1 VDEGEDPKSEVV
13 EFSAALGISLALMR
27 PGVRDLP
34 IDLDHDVRVGE
45 LEVDPGDRDTIASMN
60 HLAGRLRQ
68 ARFTD
73 DSEKASF
80 KSVCA
85 AAVSKHLL
93 NPTYAGS
100 SSDPQLGELFGQ
112 EDHRRS
118 AVSDCAVD
126 SLLKFR
132 LGTVASEFDNRS
144 ARACDPS
151 VINGG
156 AVDNSYCP
164 RRANRRDRGSPVSMR
179 SRHEDDDVIE
189 RIEAVESMNTGRA
202 PGC

>member
-1 VDEGEDPKSEVV
+1 MDEGEDPKPEVV

-45 LEVDPGDRDTIASMN
+45 LEVDPGDRDTIAAMDD
-60 HLAGRLRQ
+60 LAAWLWQSGL
-68 ARFTD
+68 ANEPKESAF
-73 DSEKASF
+73 E
-80 KSVCA
+80 SVCA

-93 NPTYAGS
+93 NRTYAGS
-100 SSDPQLGELFGQ
+100 TSDPQLGELFAQ

-118 AVSDCAVD
+118 AVSDRGVD

-151 VINGG
+151 VVNGG
-156 AVDNSYCP
+156 AVDNSYRRC
-164 RRANRRDRGSPVSMR
+164 RANDRTSAAPVSMP
-179 SRHEDDDVIE
+179 SRHQHDDIVE
-189 RIEAVESMNTGRA
+189 RIEAVESVNTGST
-202 PGC
+202 PGR